1 MGNLLEIDYKVMGQ
15 ERKELLEVLIK
26 SMIGLGIFKEDDQ
39 SRLIREHVMGRRNQA
54 LCRPHREHWLRTN
67 PVEMVGREVK
77 VKSKTAGS

>member
-39 SRLIREHVMGRRNQA
+39 SRLIREHVMGKEKSGSVQA
-54 LCRPHREHWLRTN
+54 TQRALASD
-67 PVEMVGREVK
+67 
-77 VKSKTAGS
+77 KSSRDGGKGS